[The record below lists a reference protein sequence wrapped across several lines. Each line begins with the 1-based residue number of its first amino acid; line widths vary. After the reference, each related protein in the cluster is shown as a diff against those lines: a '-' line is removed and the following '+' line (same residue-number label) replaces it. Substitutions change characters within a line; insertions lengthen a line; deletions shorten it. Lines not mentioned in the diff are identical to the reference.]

1 MQSPGHFF
9 IIFAFPFGWC
19 AIDTVRMHSFLHES
33 RNGRKRNEYM
43 QNVPKIYIVI
53 LYLKKNAKISPKL
66 WPQEGCGCFQL
77 CEQKDNSHCTRSRIE
92 WPAHPISNTQQ
103 FYISFFFARA
113 HFWLFSNF
121 VYFLSIIAFICF
133 FYFSFYFVLLSRM
146 YRTKCS
152 LSDKLW
158 YI

>member
-19 AIDTVRMHSFLHES
+19 AIDTVRMHSFPHES

-103 FYISFFFARA
+103 FYISFFFCTSA
-113 HFWLFSNF
+113 FLIILQFCLFSVNYRVHLF
-121 VYFLSIIAFICF
+121 FI
-133 FYFSFYFVLLSRM
+133 FYFVLLSRM